1 MGNELLAFALIFTIL
16 GLAIHKFKCYW
27 LISGYN
33 TASKEEKQSVD
44 IKSISK
50 ILANSL
56 YFSSAICIISYLI
69 NLIYPLSKNF
79 YPLIV
84 LITVAFGILKMGFL
98 KFMDKSESIAITI
111 LIILFSIL
119 ASLI

>member
-1 MGNELLAFALIFTIL
+1 MGNEMLGFALIFTIL

-33 TASKEEKQSVD
+33 TASKEEKKSVD
-44 IKSISK
+44 IKSLSK
-50 ILANSL
+50 ILAKSL
-56 YFSSAICIISYLI
+56 YFSSILCIISYLI
-69 NLIYPLSKNF
+69 NLVYPLPRNLS
-79 YPLIV
+79 PLIAFIP
-84 LITVAFGILKMGFL
+84 ITLGILKMGNL
-98 KFMDKSESIAITI
+98 KLTDKSESIAIAI

>member
-33 TASKEEKQSVD
+33 TSSKEEKQSVD

-84 LITVAFGILKMGFL
+84 LIPVAFGILKMGFL